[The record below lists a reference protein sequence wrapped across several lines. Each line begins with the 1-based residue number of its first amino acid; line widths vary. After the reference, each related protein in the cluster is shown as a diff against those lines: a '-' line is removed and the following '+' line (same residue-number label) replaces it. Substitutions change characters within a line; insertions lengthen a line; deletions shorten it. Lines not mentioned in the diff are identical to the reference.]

1 MSIGVEHDKGM
12 SNNLS
17 MLPRTLLLAR
27 HGETD
32 WNRSRRLQGHTDI
45 PLNDLGR
52 RQAHRLADRL
62 AGSDI
67 AAIQASD
74 LVRAAETAKILGEA
88 LGLEPALQSA
98 WREID
103 LGDLEGQDGVET
115 TRAHGELISAAAR
128 ADGPLGR
135 GGESFRDF
143 HARIVAGYERI
154 CRDHAD
160 RTVLL
165 VSHGG
170 TLKALIAHLI
180 GLDPVQIGRLS
191 LRGNTSLSTLDFQH
205 GRPQLTLLNCTSH
218 LE

>member
-1 MSIGVEHDKGM
+1 M

-32 WNRSRRLQGHTDI
+32 WNRTRRLQGHTDI

-52 RQAHRLADRL
+52 RQAHRLAERL
-62 AGSDI
+62 EGTAL
-67 AAIQASD
+67 AALEASD
-74 LVRAAETAKILGEA
+74 LARAAETARILGDA
-88 LGLEPALQSA
+88 LGLEPALRPA

-103 LGDLEGQDGVET
+103 LGDLEGRDGLET
-115 TRAHGELISAAAR
+115 ARAHGELISAAAR

-143 HARIVAGYERI
+143 HTRIVAGYERI
-154 CRDHAD
+154 CREHAGQ
-160 RTVLL
+160 TVLV

-170 TLKALIAHLI
+170 TLKTLIAHLI
-180 GLDPVQIGRLS
+180 GLDPTRIGRLS